1 MESFVF
7 SRRVENGPVYFLP
20 LIGPCTARVS
30 YISDEFKPII
40 EIDILG
46 TSLGVQR
53 LRLGAS
59 TIGDMGSMPGW
70 GNRDPEMPFS
80 VAKE

>member
-1 MESFVF
+1 M
-7 SRRVENGPVYFLP
+7 YFLP

-53 LRLGAS
+53 LRLRAS

>member
-7 SRRVENGPVYFLP
+7 SRRVGNGPVYFLP

-30 YISDEFKPII
+30 YINDEFKPII

-53 LRLGAS
+53 LRLCAS
-59 TIGDMGSMPGW
+59 TTGDSSMPGW